1 MRKGLRIL
9 MALFALVFI
18 PDIAWAQINYDLW
31 IGNYRVN
38 SEHLED
44 IHSVNDSIDVGTG
57 GYVKFDPVN
66 NVLTLKDAT
75 LKHAIRS
82 DLSDLTI
89 QFVGTNEVNTE
100 ALNTN
105 LYSFDIGY
113 ARPNAIQ
120 SGNLSASLTFEKI
133 GDGILELY
141 GRQNKSPVY
150 GFTNVGYGSG
160 CFLLSAQPT
169 TGYAGDCYKTFY
181 TSNLEVDAVAITT
194 TKTYPIWIRAIM
206 GGRTSME
213 MFQQVTKDNI
223 DNITAPSITSG
234 TMSYNPDNN
243 ILTLN
248 NATITSGKILSA
260 IGDLKIDI
268 IGQNI
273 IESEDTGSCIRSA
286 SADELTIAKGSED
299 AFLKLKTNKDTS
311 DPNHPVIQGFGTLS
325 YTDFVINSTTAS
337 APTYAVF
344 NDGNNDVMGL
354 YDANQLTA
362 ESRGVLD
369 ASFAIDYGLT
379 VKGKAVTSLNAA
391 NVFEETEPTVSF
403 TPASGTNTANTLTLD
418 KFKVT
423 NDVATIVSSLDNLT
437 IVFKGD
443 NELGSNTGYEGYIKS
458 TNANAPLTFMSDGT
472 STGTLVLHGG
482 NSDAVVEGFAS
493 VSYDNVYW
501 NYSEPIT
508 YNTTSK
514 QYKTRDDFILQN
526 LTITTT
532 VQYPLWLTD
541 VQVSITNKDDILNDN
556 TASFNP
562 TNKFLTLD
570 GCTTSSTNGIISGL
584 DNLTISLKGD
594 NSIYTVHANYYPI
607 YSIDENAS
615 LTIQKAD
622 GVKNC
627 SLSLGTYDTDPVIKG
642 FKSVTHDG
650 LEFVAT
656 RPSGTNLPLDD
667 TNTHEGRLSFTT
679 YPLNIAGTPVTNLNA
694 ADVFNDQKVSF
705 VLSSTDNSGTLTLKG
720 AAITGLVEWS
730 GDGNFFIELD
740 GENSITNSAEGA
752 DALSYNPTTP
762 TTNAT
767 LTVKLA
773 NGATSGTLTLAS
785 NSARNPISGFDTP
798 YNTALYLLPETDD
811 GTQKT
816 RVFTTTI
823 LGGDGTSANP
833 YHISSPADLKNFS
846 TYVNL
851 GILDT
856 DGKIITLDDNIDC
869 ANLTGFEP
877 IGNTN
882 YPFKAT
888 FNGTDKTISN
898 LTASGTDAGL
908 FGRVDGGS
916 ISHLILDNCTFTGT
930 SNAGAIAGYVGNT
943 GSISYTK
950 VKGTTSITSNTSAG
964 AIVGANNGALTAN
977 YYEYTVTTTVTGGT
991 TQTGF
996 DARGVGNP
1004 SGDETT
1010 DDGAVLYTKKLL
1022 KASITNGTL
1031 SSWYPSSNV
1040 YTDNDKFAPGQ
1051 TAYIK
1056 VTPNSGYAVSSVSVT
1071 YTGNSTQETINPVLD
1086 GTNSTDTYSIYSFT
1100 MPDANDVTANAS
1112 FLIDISS
1119 TSYTATIDDATYTTT
1134 AASLVPTTVILD
1146 KTDKTATLTLTNGTD
1161 FTITGYTKGG
1171 TAVTAPETAG
1181 DYLVTIQGK
1190 GNYTGTRADIAY
1202 TIKKASSTVT
1212 TNPAAIANL
1221 IYNGDNQ
1228 NLITAGV
1235 VTGGTMKYSLDVNA
1249 ADEAWTTTVPT
1260 GKDAKN
1266 YDVYYMVVENENYT
1280 GIGKSADVKVSVTI
1294 AQASLKDAVIG
1305 DITNQIYTGL
1315 AIEPAV
1321 TVTFNGQ
1328 AVDASEY
1335 TIGYTNNTDV
1345 SGNTLAKVTITST
1358 GKNFSAGSTQ
1368 SKEFNIVAASVT
1380 ITTTDQTVT
1389 YNGTA
1394 QAYTNYSADNEN
1406 AVLAVAYYTSEA
1418 DRTAGGAGIGV
1429 PTNTGVYYV
1438 RVTQTNANYTAE
1450 AKDATFTIINRTA
1463 TAAELGLNDNQ
1474 TYATYYTETEDLEL
1488 PNDVVAYIITDV
1500 SGTSVTTKRISYIPN
1515 GVAVLVKKGTSTEA
1529 TTDVTTGNQ
1538 LQGTATGK
1546 TVSTITGGTVY
1557 VLYNGEFVKTTSG
1570 TVPANRCYLVVAN
1583 GAGARKLTIVHDD
1596 DDSTGIRDIE
1606 YEESEVENWYDLQGH
1621 KIQKPTKAGLYI
1633 INGKKIVVK

>member
-9 MALFALVFI
+9 MALFALVLI
-18 PDIAWAQINYDLW
+18 PDIAWAQIDYDLW
-31 IGNYRVN
+31 IGDYRVN
-38 SEHLED
+38 SNHLDD
-44 IHSVNDSIDVGTG
+44 IHSENDSIDVGTD

-82 DLSDLTI
+82 DILDLTI

-133 GDGILELY
+133 GTGMLELY
-141 GRQNKSPVY
+141 GRQSKSPVY
-150 GFTNVGYGSG
+150 GFANVIYGSG

-181 TSNLEVDAVAITT
+181 TSNLEVDAVTITT

-206 GGRTSME
+206 GGRTSIE
-213 MFQQVTKDNI
+213 MFQQVTEDNI

-234 TMSYNPDNN
+234 TMSYNPNSN

-260 IGDLKIDI
+260 IGDLKIDN

-273 IESEDTGSCIRSA
+273 IESGDSGSCIRSA
-286 SADELTIAKGSED
+286 NTGELTIAKGSED
-299 AFLKLKTNKDTS
+299 AFLKLETAENLS

-354 YDANQLTA
+354 YDANQSTPA
-362 ESRGVLD
+362 SRGVLD
-369 ASFAIDYGLT
+369 ASFEIDYGLT
-379 VKGKAVTSLNAA
+379 VKGKAVTSLNAT
-391 NVFEETEPTVSF
+391 NVFEETTPTVSF
-403 TPASGTNTANTLTLD
+403 TPASSTNTTNTLTLD
-418 KFKVT
+418 NFKVT

-437 IVFKGD
+437 IVFKGE
-443 NELGSNTGYEGYIKS
+443 NELGSNSGYEGYIKS

-508 YNTTSK
+508 YDTTDKRYENRSE
-514 QYKTRDDFILQN
+514 YILQN

-532 VQYPLWLTD
+532 VYYPLWLTD
-541 VQVSITNKDDILNDN
+541 TQVSSKNEANILDDN
-556 TASFNP
+556 TASFDP
-562 TNKFLTLD
+562 THNILTLD
-570 GCTTSSTNGIISGL
+570 GCTISSLNGIMSGL
-584 DNLTISLKGD
+584 DDLTISLKGD
-594 NSIYTVHANYYPI
+594 NSIFTEHDNYSPI
-607 YSIDENAS
+607 YSSVGTAT

-622 GVKNC
+622 GVNYC
-627 SLSLGTYDTDPVIKG
+627 SLYLGTYATDPVIKG
-642 FKSVTHDG
+642 FSSVTHDG
-650 LEFVAT
+650 LDFEAT
-656 RPSGTNLPLDD
+656 SGSGTTLADDD
-667 TNTHEGRLSFTT
+667 TYAARLSFTT
-679 YPLNIAGTPVTNLNA
+679 YPLSIAGTPVTNLNA

-705 VLSSTDNSGTLTLKG
+705 VLSAADNSGTLTLKG

-752 DALSYNPTTP
+752 DALSYNPATP

-767 LTVKLA
+767 LTVQLA
-773 NGATSGTLTLAS
+773 NGATNGTLTLAS

-798 YNTALYLLPETDD
+798 YNTTLYLLPETDD

-816 RVFTTTI
+816 CVFTTTI

-833 YHISSPADLKNFS
+833 YHISSPADLKDFS

-882 YPFKAT
+882 YPFKGT

-950 VKGTTSITSNTSAG
+950 VKGTSSITSNTSAG
-964 AIVGANNGALTAN
+964 AIAGANNGALTAN

-1010 DDGAVLYTKKLL
+1010 DDGAVLYTKKML

-1146 KTDKTATLTLTNGTD
+1146 KTDKTATFTLTNGTD

-1181 DYLVTIQGK
+1181 DYLVTIQGM
-1190 GNYTGTRADIAY
+1190 GNYTGTKANIAY
-1202 TIKKASSTVT
+1202 TIKKASSTIT

-1221 IYNGDNQ
+1221 IYSGDNQ

-1260 GKDAKN
+1260 GKDAKD

-1280 GIGKSADVKVSVTI
+1280 GIGKSADVKVSITI
-1294 AQASLKDAVIG
+1294 AQASLENAVIG
-1305 DITNQIYTGL
+1305 DITNQIFTGL
-1315 AIEPAV
+1315 AIEPAI

-1335 TIGYTNNTDV
+1335 TVVYTNNTDV

-1358 GKNFSAGSTQ
+1358 GKNFTTGSTQ

-1380 ITTTDQTVT
+1380 ITATDQTVT

-1418 DRTAGGAGIGV
+1418 DRTAGGTGIGV

-1463 TAAELGLNDNQ
+1463 TAAELGLSDNQ

-1529 TTDVTTGNQ
+1529 TTDVATGNQ

-1596 DDSTGIRDIE
+1596 DDSTGIRGIE
-1606 YEESEVENWYDLQGH
+1606 FGESEVENWYDLQGH